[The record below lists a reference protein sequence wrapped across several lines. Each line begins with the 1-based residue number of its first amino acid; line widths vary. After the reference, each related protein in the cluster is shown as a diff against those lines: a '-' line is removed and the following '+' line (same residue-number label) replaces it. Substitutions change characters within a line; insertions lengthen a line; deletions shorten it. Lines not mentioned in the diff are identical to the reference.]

1 MDLFVSRFLN
11 KLDKKGR
18 ISLPSIFRN
27 VLPSKNKNEI
37 ILFRSLKHNSI
48 EGCSINRMTTI
59 AQSINNLEIFSDDQD
74 DFSTSIFSEIV
85 PTNLDKEGRFLI
97 AEHLKKHAGII
108 NEAVFVGQGHYFQ
121 IWEPEAA
128 KKRQEQSRQRLKN
141 QKKTLASILISK
153 GNDDA

>member
-1 MDLFVSRFLN
+1 MNLFVSHFLN

-27 VLPSKNKNEI
+27 VLPLKNKNEI

-48 EGCSINRMTTI
+48 EGCSVNRI
-59 AQSINNLEIFSDDQD
+59 ASIAKSIDHLEFFSDDQD

-97 AEHLKKHAGII
+97 AEHLKNHANIT

-121 IWEPEAA
+121 IWEPKAA
-128 KKRQEQSRQRLKN
+128 KKRQEQSRQRLKD
-141 QKKTLASILISK
+141 QKKTLASILISTGTK
-153 GNDDA
+153 DA

>member
-18 ISLPSIFRN
+18 VSFPSIFRN
-27 VLPSKNKNEI
+27 VLPPKNKNEI

-48 EGCSINRMTTI
+48 EGCSINRMATI

-153 GNDDA
+153 GNKDA